1 MSPTV
6 SLVIPVR
13 NESKG
18 IRACLDSWFSQS
30 IPVEEI
36 VVIDSG
42 STDATLDIVKSYD
55 KVHLVEIPGAEFNH
69 GTTRNRAMQHVTGEF
84 TLMTVGDG
92 RAYDSTVL
100 AGLLAGFDNDRV
112 AGVCGH
118 QAVPHDPDKNPVEW
132 FRPQSESR
140 KRTYSFSSPAE
151 FDGLTPEKK
160 KQAASWDDVIAMYR
174 TSVLRDQIPYREVT
188 YGEDPMWAV
197 DALKAGHT
205 LVYDPS
211 ARVCHYHLEDNE
223 VTYRR
228 AITMLCLRK
237 CLFGSVPDV
246 PKTSLRSTLSMIR
259 VLLRTPG
266 LTLRE
271 KWKWYQFNQAN
282 HRALVDAVTDFLA
295 AEREGDENLRQLH
308 DQCAGKPFKV
318 LSVASR
324 IAGPMPMSGV
334 SPRHVKHA
342 SGKP

>member
-1 MSPTV
+1 MSSTV
-6 SLVIPVR
+6 SIVIPVR
-13 NESKG
+13 NEAKG
-18 IRACLDSWFSQS
+18 INACLDSWMNQTV
-30 IPVEEI
+30 PVEEI

-42 STDATLDIVKSYD
+42 STDRTLEIVKSYD
-55 KVHLVEIPGAEFNH
+55 KVRLVEIPGSEFNH
-69 GTTRNRAMQHVTGEF
+69 GTTRNRAMQYVTGDF

-100 AGLLAGFDNDRV
+100 ARLLAGFDNDRV

-132 FRPQSESR
+132 FRPQSEPR
-140 KRTYSFSSPAE
+140 RRTFSFSSTEE

-174 TSVLRDQIPYREVT
+174 TSVLRDQIPYREIT

-211 ARVCHYHLEDNE
+211 ARVYHYHLENSE

-237 CLFGSVPDV
+237 WLFGFVPPVPRQSV
-246 PKTSLRSTLSMIR
+246 RSKISIIR

-271 KWKWYQFNQAN
+271 KWNWYRFNQGT

-295 AEREGDENLRQLH
+295 AERQGDENVRQLH
-308 DQCAGKPFKV
+308 DRCAGKPFKA
-318 LSVASR
+318 LSVA
-324 IAGPMPMSGV
+324 
-334 SPRHVKHA
+334 
-342 SGKP
+342 